1 MKEYGLFAEIL
12 DYPAPQLASRIEELL
27 HRVSSCD
34 RKTGEYLEQ
43 FREFVATTAP
53 AMLEELYTATFDL
66 QPLCYPYVGYQLF
79 GDECRRVMFMAGLR
93 EHYRACGFEAG
104 DELPDQLCVILR
116 FLAGRKPEAV
126 ERELVSD
133 CLIPSLEKMI
143 TGFSTADNPYRQPL
157 RALLRFLAG
166 TSGDGEPTKKG
177 EPWTTV
183 SCS

>member
-12 DYPAPQLASRIEELL
+12 DYPAPLLGSRIEELL
-27 HRVSSCD
+27 HLVSSRD
-34 RKTGEYLEQ
+34 GKAGECLGQ

-53 AMLEELYTATFDL
+53 ARLEELYTATFDL

-79 GDECRRVMFMAGLR
+79 GEEYRRGMFMAGLR
-93 EHYRACGFEAG
+93 EHYRARGFDAG

-133 CLIPSLEKMI
+133 CLIPSLEKML
-143 TGFSTADNPYRQPL
+143 TGFSCADNPYRYPL
-157 RALLRFLAG
+157 QALLRFLAG
-166 TSGDGEPTKKG
+166 TAGDGEPTG
-177 EPWTTV
+177 EG
-183 SCS
+183 